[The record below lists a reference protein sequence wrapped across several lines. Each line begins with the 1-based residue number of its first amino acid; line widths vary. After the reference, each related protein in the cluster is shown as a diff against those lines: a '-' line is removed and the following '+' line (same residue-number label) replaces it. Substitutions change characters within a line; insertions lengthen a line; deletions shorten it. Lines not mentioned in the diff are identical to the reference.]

1 MTSAESSSNSAVLSK
16 IVSYSSA
23 VGRSENGATHSR
35 AVGYPSGGY
44 PTAGKERARQMP
56 SSAGSMAGWASRPL
70 IWLIYLYRMT
80 LAPLMAT
87 FFGGGCRF
95 EPSCSHYAEDALR
108 KYGAWSGSIMAVKR
122 VLRCHPWHDGGYDP
136 VR

>member
-1 MTSAESSSNSAVLSK
+1 MTSAESSS
-16 IVSYSSA
+16 SS
-23 VGRSENGATHSR
+23 V
-35 AVGYPSGGY
+35 
-44 PTAGKERARQMP
+44 M
-56 SSAGSMAGWASRPL
+56 SSSLLIWASHPL

-80 LAPLMAT
+80 LAQLMAS

-108 KYGAWSGSIMAVKR
+108 KYGAWSGSIMAFKR